1 MAELDKIKPGVTY
14 NIVVKTPTGGPPLYT
29 ISYQGDPPPPPP
41 MYEEPPIEPI
51 PASFPP
57 AYQNSN
63 NSDIPTGRK
72 CGNCK
77 FFEAESGNCSRWNA
91 IARDYYWCAVWDAM
105 EPVIAQP
112 NAFTDFIS
120 EANDPDDQFYDLF
133 STVIDPLS
141 AEPNL
146 SNFLTPFDALHS
158 VYDAYLY
165 GDSLRRMLE
174 SNNAFDFDSA
184 PLDLFFT
191 TQNKFLNAIEFIND
205 GGLVEFN
212 TPIDQND
219 SIQQHLATYQLS
231 KKTDST
237 LPSNYPQTITLTLHG
252 SYYGEPK
259 NILSQLDFTNA
270 KIAIN
275 PKVNGLKHILV
286 DSRYPKT
293 EINGIVHIDILRDS
307 VRERIL
313 KFFGENDKFYKL
325 DGQSCFKFVQWV
337 ADRSYNSESMQEL
350 YNVLLSKETI
360 NSNDQNLK
368 QKIENTLGEELV
380 DNPVSMQLPISGFGS
395 DV

>member
-14 NIVVKTPTGGPPLYT
+14 NIVVNTPVGGPPLYT
-29 ISYQGDPPPPPP
+29 ISYQGEVPPPPP

-120 EANDPDDQFYDLF
+120 EANNPDDELYNFF

-158 VYDAYLY
+158 V
-165 GDSLRRMLE
+165 
-174 SNNAFDFDSA
+174 
-184 PLDLFFT
+184 
-191 TQNKFLNAIEFIND
+191 
-205 GGLVEFN
+205 
-212 TPIDQND
+212 
-219 SIQQHLATYQLS
+219 
-231 KKTDST
+231 
-237 LPSNYPQTITLTLHG
+237 
-252 SYYGEPK
+252 
-259 NILSQLDFTNA
+259 
-270 KIAIN
+270 
-275 PKVNGLKHILV
+275 
-286 DSRYPKT
+286 
-293 EINGIVHIDILRDS
+293 
-307 VRERIL
+307 
-313 KFFGENDKFYKL
+313 
-325 DGQSCFKFVQWV
+325 
-337 ADRSYNSESMQEL
+337 
-350 YNVLLSKETI
+350 
-360 NSNDQNLK
+360 
-368 QKIENTLGEELV
+368 
-380 DNPVSMQLPISGFGS
+380 
-395 DV
+395 